1 MGGNEI
7 SAGFQK
13 DIRAALAIKTSSG
26 APLQPPH
33 NNWKINRILGV
44 KK

>member
-1 MGGNEI
+1 MGEKEI
-7 SAGFQK
+7 IAGFQK

-26 APLQPPH
+26 ATLQPPH